1 MGNKEDRKEI
11 VRLQEATNTSVVAF
25 VLSLFM
31 PPVGLGLGI
40 KANREIKSSEHSLT
54 GSAFAVAAIWIGA
67 IGSAIWAGFIA
78 LMVLTSSGG
87 GHDGWGEHNMFGGH
101 GFGNHS
107 FNSQD
112 APGMQPG
119 WMMGGQDDPN
129 QQTPPTPRA
138 KG

>member
-1 MGNKEDRKEI
+1 MSEKDDRKEI

-40 KANREIKSSEHSLT
+40 KASREIKESRHSLT

-67 IGSAIWAGFIA
+67 IGTALWAGFIA
-78 LMVLTSSGG
+78 LIVLASVHG
-87 GHDGWGEHNMFGGH
+87 GHGGWGEHNMFGGR

-107 FNSQD
+107 MFPGD
-112 APGMQPG
+112 GPGMGRG
-119 WMMGGQDDPN
+119 WMGGPN
-129 QQTPPTPRA
+129 NPNPQALPTPSNN
-138 KG
+138 G

>member
-1 MGNKEDRKEI
+1 MGDKNDRKEI

-40 KANREIKSSEHSLT
+40 KANREIKESGHSLT

-67 IGSAIWAGFIA
+67 IGTAIWAGFIA
-78 LMVLTSSGG
+78 LMVLTSVGG
-87 GHDGWGEHNMFGGH
+87 GNDGWGEHNMFGGH

-107 FNSQD
+107 LDSQD
-112 APGMQPG
+112 GPGMERG
-119 WMMGGQDDPN
+119 WMGGLNNPDP
-129 QQTPPTPRA
+129 QTPATPGN

>member
-1 MGNKEDRKEI
+1 MSDKNDRKEI

-40 KANREIKSSEHSLT
+40 KANREIKESDHTLT

-67 IGSAIWAGFIA
+67 IGTAIWAGLIA
-78 LMVLTSSGG
+78 LMVLTSVGSGDG
-87 GHDGWGEHNMFGGH
+87 GWGEHNMFGGH

-107 FNSQD
+107 LDSQD
-112 APGMQPG
+112 GPGMERG
-119 WMMGGQDDPN
+119 WMGGPN
-129 QQTPPTPRA
+129 NPNPPTPTA
-138 KG
+138 PGNNG